1 VDSEIRAMQHGGRGN
16 STSEGSAALAW
27 DIRNLRAFP
36 LFKLLDTAG
45 LQAVEDLLQA
55 HTMQQGTTVFEQG
68 DALSGMFFIVSGQML
83 ASIDGKAV
91 ARLGPGDVVGTEVFH
106 AAFKVAS
113 PALTSRTYALF
124 SPTRL
129 TLQPLHPL
137 LSTRYCA
144 HHCTWWLSLR
154 FTCAAGL

>member
-1 VDSEIRAMQHGGRGN
+1 MRAMQHGGRRN

-83 ASIDGKAV
+83 ASIDGRAV

-113 PALTSRTYALF
+113 PALTSRTHAL
-124 SPTRL
+124 SPPSRL
-129 TLQPLHPL
+129 TLQPLRPL
-137 LSTRYCA
+137 LSTRYCSY
-144 HHCTWWLSLR
+144 HCTWWLSLH
-154 FTCAAGL
+154 FAFAAGL